1 MARMYSRKRGKA
13 GSQRPGKVVTQP
25 WIRYK
30 TDEIEKLIVKLYKSG
45 NSISVIGMILRDTY
59 GIPSVRFIT
68 KKRIA
73 KILKANG
80 LKSKLPED
88 VTALVKKDI
97 RLVKHLDGHKK
108 DMTVWRGLIITESKI
123 NKLAKYY
130 KREGVIPQDWKFDR
144 KTAKLL
150 IE

>member
-13 GSQRPGKVVTQP
+13 GSTRPSKTITQP

-30 TDEIEKLIVKLYKSG
+30 AEEIEKLIVKLYKAG
-45 NSISVIGMILRDTY
+45 NAISDIGMILRDTY
-59 GIPSVRFIT
+59 GIPSVRFVT
-68 KKRIA
+68 KKRVA
-73 KILKANG
+73 QILQANG
-80 LKSKLPED
+80 LKPKLPED
-88 VTALVKKDI
+88 ITALVKKDI
-97 RLVKHLDGHKK
+97 RLVKHLDANKK

>member
-1 MARMYSRKRGKA
+1 MYSRKRGKA

>member
-13 GSQRPGKVVTQP
+13 GSTRPGKAVTQP

-30 TDEIEKLIVKLYKSG
+30 GEEIEKLIVKLYKSG
-45 NSISVIGMILRDTY
+45 NSVSVIGMILRDTY

-68 KKRIA
+68 KKKIA

-80 LKSKLPED
+80 LVPKLPED
-88 VTALVKKDI
+88 MTALVKKDI
-97 RLVKHLDGHKK
+97 GLVKHLDSNKQDK
-108 DMTVWRGLIITESKI
+108 TVWRGLIITESKI

-130 KREGVIPQDWKFDR
+130 KREGVLPQDWKFDR

>member
-1 MARMYSRKRGKA
+1 MYSRKKGKS
-13 GSQRPGKVVTQP
+13 GSTKPNKIILHP

-30 TDEIEKLIVKLYKSG
+30 QDEIEKLITKLYKVG
-45 NSISVIGMILRDTY
+45 NSLSMIGMILRDTY

-68 KKRIA
+68 KKRI
-73 KILKANG
+73 KNIILDNN
-80 LKSKLPED
+80 LEIKLPDEL
-88 VTALVKKDI
+88 TALIKKDI
-97 RLVKHLDGHKK
+97 RLMKHLDTNKK
-108 DMTVWRGLIITESKI
+108 DMTVWRGLQITESKI

-130 KREGVIPQDWKFDR
+130 KREGVLPETWKFDR

>member
-1 MARMYSRKRGKA
+1 MARMHSGKKGKA
-13 GSQRPGKVVTQP
+13 GSKKPVSKHKLT
-25 WIRYK
+25 WIRYSNK
-30 TDEIEKLIVKLYKSG
+30 EAEQLIIKLAKQGKSK
-45 NSISVIGMILRDTY
+45 SEIGMILRDTY

-80 LKSKLPED
+80 LIPKLPED
-88 VTALVKKDI
+88 ITALVKKDI
-97 RLVKHLDGHKK
+97 KLVKHLDSNKK

-130 KREGVIPQDWKFDR
+130 KREGFLPQDWKFDR

>member
-13 GSQRPGKVVTQP
+13 GSTRPSKVISQP

-45 NSISVIGMILRDTY
+45 NSISVIGMQLRDTY
-59 GIPSVRFIT
+59 GIPSVRFVT

-73 KILKANG
+73 KILSANG
-80 LKSKLPED
+80 LVPKLPED
-88 VTALVKKDI
+88 MTALVKKDI
-97 RLVKHLDGHKK
+97 RLVKHLDSNKK
-108 DMTVWRGLIITESKI
+108 DMTVWRGLMITESKL

-130 KREGVIPQDWKFDR
+130 KREGVLPQDWKFDR

>member
-13 GSQRPGKVVTQP
+13 GSTRPSKAVVQQ

-30 TDEIEKLIVKLYKSG
+30 GEEIEKLIVKLYKGG

-73 KILKANG
+73 TILKTNG
-80 LKSKLPED
+80 LSPKLPED
-88 VTALVKKDI
+88 MTALIKKDI
-97 RLVKHLDGHKK
+97 RLVKHLDAHKK
-108 DMTVWRGLIITESKI
+108 DMTVWRGLTITESKI

-130 KREGVIPQDWKFDR
+130 KREGVLQRAWKFDR

-150 IE
+150 VE

>member
-1 MARMYSRKRGKA
+1 MARMYSRKRGKSKSA
-13 GSQRPGKVVTQP
+13 RPSKAVIRP
-25 WIRYK
+25 WLRYK
-30 TDEIEKLIVKLYKSG
+30 AEEIDRLLVKLYKSG
-45 NSISVIGMILRDTY
+45 NPVSVIGMILRDTY

-68 KKRIA
+68 KKRIV
-73 KILKANG
+73 KILIENG
-80 LKSKLPED
+80 LKPKLPED
-88 VTALVKKDI
+88 MTSLIKKDI
-97 RLVKHLDGHKK
+97 RLVKHLDNNKK

-130 KREGVIPQDWKFDR
+130 KRERVLPEDWKFDR

>member
-1 MARMYSRKRGKA
+1 MYSRKRGKA
-13 GSQRPGKVVTQP
+13 GSRRPNKVVIQP
-25 WIRYK
+25 WVRYK
-30 TDEIEKLIVKLYKSG
+30 ADEIEKLIVKMYKSE
-45 NSISVIGMILRDTY
+45 NSVSVIGMTLRDTF

-73 KILKANG
+73 KILKNNG
-80 LKSKLPED
+80 ITPKLPED
-88 VTALVKKDI
+88 MTALVKKDI
-97 RLVKHLDGHKK
+97 RLVKHLDANKK
-108 DMTVWRGLIITESKI
+108 DMAVWRGLIITESKI

-130 KREGVIPQDWKFDR
+130 KRECVLAKDWKFDR

>member
-13 GSQRPGKVVTQP
+13 GSTRPSKVVTQP

-30 TDEIEKLIVKLYKSG
+30 GEEI
-45 NSISVIGMILRDTY
+45 
-59 GIPSVRFIT
+59 P
-68 KKRIA
+68 
-73 KILKANG
+73 
-80 LKSKLPED
+80 KLPED
-88 VTALVKKDI
+88 ITALVKKDI
-97 RLVKHLDGHKK
+97 KLVKHLDSNKK

-130 KREGVIPQDWKFDR
+130 KREGFLPQDWKFDR

-150 IE
+150 I